1 MIEKCNREAKSISSS
16 GMQRKKYKDY
26 ASFNDHKIFEGLDN
40 SEPLGAEQ
48 LKNETHKD
56 IFLGYATGGPG

>member
-1 MIEKCNREAKSISSS
+1 
-16 GMQRKKYKDY
+16 MQRKKYSDY

-40 SEPLGAEQ
+40 SMPLEAEQ

-56 IFLGYATGGPG
+56 IFLGYATSGPG